1 VVLNNIFIGLYMR
14 KFAELYVCAKLFEIA
29 VACLFKMVRLV
40 MEEKGK
46 KISGQHT
53 FSRISLRFEPGPL
66 TAAFSSSRG

>member
-1 VVLNNIFIGLYMR
+1 
-14 KFAELYVCAKLFEIA
+14 VCAKLFEIA

-53 FSRISLRFEPGPL
+53 FSRISLRFEPWPL